1 MTFIG
6 LKPYLP
12 YILLGSALVLFI
24 WCYVNEKNLA
34 SKHPLF
40 LDMAANYIINVIFVV
55 VIAAILT

>member
-1 MTFIG
+1 MTFAN

-12 YILLGSALVLFI
+12 YILLGSALFIFI
-24 WCYVNEKNLA
+24 WCYVNESYLA

-55 VIAAILT
+55 VIAALLT